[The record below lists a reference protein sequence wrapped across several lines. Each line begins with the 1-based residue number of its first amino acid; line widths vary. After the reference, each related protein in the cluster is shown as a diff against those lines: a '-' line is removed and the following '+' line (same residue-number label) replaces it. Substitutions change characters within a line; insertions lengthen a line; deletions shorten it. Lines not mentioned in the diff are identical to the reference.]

1 MKTSLID
8 LLLIQSFNLDT
19 LIEDYRNFFLALLPS
34 IFVLA
39 CLVEFFD
46 RIDTYNLVRRS
57 IISILILSSVT
68 MFYKSS
74 IHASIDAANSKL
86 NEQKQSNL
94 LLLDFFDAKN
104 EVSHLEGEDKAK
116 FYKEKN
122 ILTGTISFLKYHLFD
137 SFINDSFTTVVYF
150 ISQLCLVLIKLV
162 YSLVYYLGYGLV
174 GIPCL
179 IYLFPSMGNIL
190 RGSILTFVWCLIVP
204 HILVFILS
212 MIGSEIERGYSGG
225 HVIGGSVTGT
235 TLLFLLTL
243 FIAFTPL
250 IGMMI
255 VNGSGIAQAGG
266 VIAGLGANHIM
277 AMPMKSL
284 NTATT
289 MATGGKL
296 GPKMQFAKNTSLF
309 GTKIAKGLTKKAT
322 SNPSIK
328 EGSKKRDSEKTGIS
342 SKSSN
347 KVSDSN
353 VSYNPSQLGSR
364 KGSSHLVGGNNSQ
377 STKFNYSSDEI
388 RSKPSHG
395 RVNSN
400 KQTQRKVSNTEQN
413 FVPKVM
419 RPTKLKTSTVRK
431 PKRKSSERT
440 KR

>member
-1 MKTSLID
+1 
-8 LLLIQSFNLDT
+8 
-19 LIEDYRNFFLALLPS
+19 
-34 IFVLA
+34 
-39 CLVEFFD
+39 
-46 RIDTYNLVRRS
+46 
-57 IISILILSSVT
+57 
-68 MFYKSS
+68 
-74 IHASIDAANSKL
+74 
-86 NEQKQSNL
+86 
-94 LLLDFFDAKN
+94 
-104 EVSHLEGEDKAK
+104 
-116 FYKEKN
+116 
-122 ILTGTISFLKYHLFD
+122 
-137 SFINDSFTTVVYF
+137 
-150 ISQLCLVLIKLV
+150 
-162 YSLVYYLGYGLV
+162 
-174 GIPCL
+174 
-179 IYLFPSMGNIL
+179 
-190 RGSILTFVWCLIVP
+190 
-204 HILVFILS
+204 
-212 MIGSEIERGYSGG
+212 
-225 HVIGGSVTGT
+225 
-235 TLLFLLTL
+235 
-243 FIAFTPL
+243 
-250 IGMMI
+250 MMI